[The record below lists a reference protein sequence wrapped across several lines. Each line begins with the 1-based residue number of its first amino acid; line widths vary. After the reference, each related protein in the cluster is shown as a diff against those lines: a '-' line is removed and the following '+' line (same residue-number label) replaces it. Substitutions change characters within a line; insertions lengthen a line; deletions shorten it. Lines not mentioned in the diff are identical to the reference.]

1 MSAEKLSP
9 RQQMIGIMY
18 LVLLAMLAMNASKD
32 LLDAFLKLESGIDL
46 TAKNFTDNV
55 QPVYDKIGSAAAT
68 NSSVAQIA
76 NQKAIAIKKE
86 TQEVFNLIAE
96 HKKWLIDNTDGLD
109 DNGIPKAKD
118 NQDIAAEYF
127 LVKGHGKTLR
137 EKITHLKSTMAG
149 SIDPKDKAIIQSI
162 NALLATDEFKDYE
175 DNKMSWEAGISE
187 HLPLAAVTANLSN
200 LQSYLRNAESI
211 AINYLYENIGI
222 DNYKVNKIQ
231 AATIAENSYVLRGE
245 EYQAKIFLAASD
257 TTQQPIILVGEYD
270 EALFAKSGQIKWLSK
285 VDTLNIKDGFGSY
298 KRTENSVGE
307 HEWKGLVRIP
317 HPNPKKKGE
326 FLTYPFENK
335 FLVAQPSAVVSADKM
350 NAMYLGP
357 ENPVSISVPGIS
369 SDKLKPVIDNGTLV
383 SSGNG
388 KFIAKPSRLG
398 TAKITVYAE
407 INGERMNMGQMDFR
421 VKSLPLPIG
430 MYMNKS
436 GKITMTP
443 SELKGRLE
451 TVPGKKVEIKY
462 DPNFLFDLPVT
473 VSSFEIEI
481 FDKTNNMKHSEK
493 ISGGAFSSK
502 TLTVLN
508 NIQKGDRIY
517 LQYFKGKDVSG
528 KPVNLDDFILINIK

>member
-335 FLVAQPSAVVSADKM
+335 FLVAQPSAVVSSEKL
-350 NAMYLGP
+350 NIMYLKIP
-357 ENPVSISVPGIS
+357 NEINVSVPGIAS
-369 SDKLKPVIDNGTLV
+369 EKLRVSANNCTVSKISNGKFNITPNQAGIINVVVQAEISEGKWETMGSYPWKGKQLPEPGIYLGRDPIKAKHTKGELV
-383 SSGNG
+383 GNG
-388 KFIAKPSRLG
+388 KL
-398 TAKITVYAE
+398 TARYSPDFPMNANPKINTC
-407 INGERMNMGQMDFR
+407 
-421 VKSLPLPIG
+421 K
-430 MYMNKS
+430 
-436 GKITMTP
+436 
-443 SELKGRLE
+443 
-451 TVPGKKVEIKY
+451 
-462 DPNFLFDLPVT
+462 
-473 VSSFEIEI
+473 IEI
-481 FDKTNNMKHSEK
+481 WAQGNLVYTKDITNGVFPQEVIDKINSARP
-493 ISGGAFSSK
+493 G
-502 TLTVLN
+502 N
-508 NIQKGDRIY
+508 NIT
-517 LQYFKGKDVSG
+517 FTGKTIGEDG
-528 KPVNLDDFILINIK
+528 KTYPYERNVILR